1 MINVLFLCMGNICRS
16 PAAHCVL
23 QNLVNISNLSSKVRI
38 DSAGTTDFHN
48 GSPPDKRMQKCL
60 KSRKIPIIGNSRK
73 ITKKDLDFFDLII
86 PMDYSNFN
94 YIKDLDKEN
103 YYSGKITLF
112 TNFCN
117 HQNIEEIP
125 DPYYNNNFEYVL
137 DLIEEGCVNIL
148 NKIKKKL

>member
-1 MINVLFLCMGNICRS
+1 
-16 PAAHCVL
+16 
-23 QNLVNISNLSSKVRI
+23 
-38 DSAGTTDFHN
+38 
-48 GSPPDKRMQKCL
+48 
-60 KSRKIPIIGNSRK
+60 
-73 ITKKDLDFFDLII
+73 
-86 PMDYSNFN
+86 MDYSNFN

-112 TNFCN
+112 ANFCN